1 MKTAR
6 ILLTALAA
14 LTVSLTASAS
24 FVDAGDEEI
33 RFQATG
39 PAGMRI
45 KGEGAGLTASES
57 GGKVKI
63 TVPVTNLKTGIA
75 LRDRHLRKY
84 LETDKYPNATLEVER
99 SKLKLPGNDKEV
111 EATASGNFTLHGV
124 TKPVKFSYKAARTGS
139 DYHVQALASI
149 DITDFK
155 VEQPC
160 YLRVCVDPDV
170 KLKVKFK
177 LRDK

>member
-6 ILLTALAA
+6 ILLTAIAA

-24 FVDAGDEEI
+24 FVEAGDEEI
-33 RFQATG
+33 RFLATG
-39 PAGMRI
+39 PGGMKI
-45 KGEGAGLTASES
+45 KGEGGGLTASES
-57 GGKVKI
+57 GGKLKI

-84 LETDKYPNATLEVER
+84 LEADKYPNATLEVER

-111 EATASGNFTLHGV
+111 ESSANGSFTMHGV
-124 TKPVKFSYKAARTGS
+124 TKTVKFSYKANRTGS
-139 DYHVQALASI
+139 DYHVQGLASI

-160 YLRVCVDPDV
+160 YLRVCVDTDV

>member
-1 MKTAR
+1 
-6 ILLTALAA
+6 
-14 LTVSLTASAS
+14 
-24 FVDAGDEEI
+24 
-33 RFQATG
+33 
-39 PAGMRI
+39 MRI
-45 KGEGAGLTASES
+45 KGEGSGLTASES
-57 GGKVKI
+57 GGKLKI

-84 LETDKYPNATLEVER
+84 LETDKYANATLEVER

-111 EATASGNFTLHGV
+111 EASATGDFTLHGV
-124 TKPVKFSYKAARTGS
+124 TRATKFNYKAARTGS
-139 DYHVQALASI
+139 DYHVQALATI

-155 VEQPC
+155 IEQPC
-160 YLRVCVDPDV
+160 YLRVCVDKEV